1 MGVYTALCV
10 KITYTTKTWNKLPKK
25 NNEKLGNY
33 KVWFSC
39 LNFLFLFLI
48 IPVPPICSVAK
59 KKKIAKGKKELFG
72 ESREMLVLAFQE
84 SDCGFNTCATPNCS
98 KNILFLII
106 EIIEISNINPAKLDN
121 IKSQICIR

>member
-39 LNFLFLFLI
+39 LNFLFPFLI
-48 IPVPPICSVAK
+48 IPVPPICQWQKTS
-59 KKKIAKGKKELFG
+59 KGEKELFRDSSAG
-72 ESREMLVLAFQE
+72 LGREMSHSYVPGVRLLV
-84 SDCGFNTCATPNCS
+84 
-98 KNILFLII
+98 
-106 EIIEISNINPAKLDN
+106 
-121 IKSQICIR
+121 